1 VAGLALYLHIPFC
14 VRKCRYCAFVSRPP
28 GDGSTGNTPVQ
39 DYLRALRREIGTAA
53 SLAGR
58 QTLGS
63 IYFGGGTPTLLD
75 PSDLVSLLEETRDHF
90 DWGED
95 MEITVEANPGT
106 VSLVGLRLLRD
117 AGVNRISIGAQSF
130 NPEELGLLGRIHGV
144 TEIYSAYYAAREAG
158 FDNVNL
164 DLIYGIP
171 GQTLSGW
178 RASLEKALDLYPEH
192 LSVYGLSLEEG
203 TPLAEEIAKGW
214 LQACPEETQVAM
226 WEITGRLL
234 KAAGYERYEIANF
247 ASPGRQCRHNLT
259 YWLNLPYLGLGA
271 AAHGYFNGI
280 RYANHSDLET
290 YIESSLQGKLPR
302 AWEEHQTPE
311 QERNDTIIMG
321 LRLTRGLSRSAFRD
335 RFGYSFEDLFGD
347 QLNALEQE
355 GLMGKNKGFIYL
367 TERGRLLA
375 NYVLAHFV

>member
-1 VAGLALYLHIPFC
+1 MAGLALYLHIPFC
-14 VRKCRYCAFVSRPP
+14 VRKCRYCVFVSRPLA
-28 GDGSTGNTPVQ
+28 GGGAGKTLVQ
-39 DYLRALRREIGTAA
+39 DYLRALRREIKTTA

-58 QTLGS
+58 QSLGS
-63 IYFGGGTPTLLD
+63 IYFGGGTPTLLE
-75 PSDLVSLLEETRDHF
+75 PSDLISLLEETRDHF

-106 VSLVGLRLLRD
+106 ISPAGMRLLRD
-117 AGVNRISIGAQSF
+117 AGVNRLSIGAQSF
-130 NPEELGLLGRIHGV
+130 NPKELGLLGRIHGV
-144 TEIYSAYYAAREAG
+144 AEIYSAYYAAREAG

-178 RASLEKALDLYPEH
+178 RASLEKAVELHPEH

-203 TPLAEEIAKGW
+203 TPLVEEIAKGW
-214 LQACPEETQVAM
+214 LQPCPEETQVAM

-234 KAAGYERYEIANF
+234 KGAGYERYEIANF

-259 YWLNLPYLGLGA
+259 YWLNRPYLGLGA

-302 AWEEHQTPE
+302 AQEEHQTPE
-311 QERNDTIIMG
+311 QERTDTIIMG
-321 LRLTRGLSRSAFRD
+321 LRLTRGLSRSAFRN
-335 RFGYSFEDLFGD
+335 RFGYSFEDVFGE
-347 QLNALEQE
+347 QLAILEQE
-355 GLMGKNKGFIYL
+355 GLMEENEGFIYL
-367 TERGRLLA
+367 TERGCLLA